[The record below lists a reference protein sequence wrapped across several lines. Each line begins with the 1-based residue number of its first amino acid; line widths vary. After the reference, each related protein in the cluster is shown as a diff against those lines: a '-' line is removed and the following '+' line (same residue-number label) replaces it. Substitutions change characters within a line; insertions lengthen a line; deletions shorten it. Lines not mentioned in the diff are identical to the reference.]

1 MMSLITICKFSE
13 SEVAQSCR
21 TLCNRTDGS
30 LPGSAVHG
38 IFQARILEWAAIS
51 FSFLNLKRV
60 KFKLCKRN
68 LHKNSGTILS
78 FFALRCCLVIKSC
91 RTLWDPMDCSPP
103 GSSVHG
109 IFQTRILEWVAISSS
124 KGFSQPRDQTQVFC
138 IDRHILY
145 HWATREAL

>member
-1 MMSLITICKFSE
+1 MSLITIFKFSE

-21 TLCNRTDGS
+21 TLCNPTDGS

-91 RTLWDPMDCSPP
+91 RTL
-103 GSSVHG
+103 
-109 IFQTRILEWVAISSS
+109 
-124 KGFSQPRDQTQVFC
+124 
-138 IDRHILY
+138 
-145 HWATREAL
+145 